1 MPYLKKN
8 KDKRFIYKRYEHL
21 TDKKNFKPLSF
32 KEEKELRDIYKAI
45 EKFERENDTAEEE

>member
-1 MPYLKKN
+1 MPNPKKN
-8 KDKRFIYKRYEHL
+8 KDKKFIYKRYERL

-45 EKFERENDTAEEE
+45 EKFERGDYTAEEE